1 MDFSATPSGQPVVQI
16 EATPFDF
23 RTIQDKERFK
33 RSLVQ
38 IQDEEE
44 MRKEEQEAIQRILA
58 ESQIQDQEEMRKQ
71 EQEAIERILA
81 ERMEAIHHIAT
92 ERTMMLE
99 HGRQA
104 ELAPAEKCTHEIQS
118 MLQEAMTER
127 VLMEIEPSMSQ
138 PLVYLQPKLFP
149 AGRFRREFDN
159 GSRVERATG
168 AGPAEAAVISV
179 EIDVGPAQER
189 FTLSMKTP
197 GPHLEIVKD
206 SSEGAEGGI
215 YSYAKSGTN
224 LPSVPP
230 DLPPRL
236 WEARR
241 DAAEGVGSA
250 ESDIEVQQQLP
261 TGVWQVWGEGAGA
274 REGSGG
280 EGSRGAYSRDRQG
293 EF

>member
-1 MDFSATPSGQPVVQI
+1 VQI

-23 RTIQDKERFK
+23 STIQDEERFK
-33 RSLVQ
+33 RPLVQ

-44 MRKEEQEAIQRILA
+44 MRKQEQEAIQRILA
-58 ESQIQDQEEMRKQ
+58 ENQIQDQEEMRKE

-81 ERMEAIHHIAT
+81 ERMKAIHHIAA
-92 ERTMMLE
+92 ERAMTLE

-104 ELAPAEKCTHEIQS
+104 ELAPAEKRTHEIQS

-149 AGRFRREFDN
+149 AGQFRRELDN
-159 GSRVERATG
+159 GSREERATG

-179 EIDVGPAQER
+179 EIDAGPAQER

-197 GPHLEIVKD
+197 GPQMEIVKD
-206 SSEGAEGGI
+206 SSGTVPEQGAEGGI
-215 YSYAKSGTN
+215 YSYAKSRTN

-230 DLPPRL
+230 DLPPQL
-236 WEARR
+236 WEVRR
-241 DAAEGVGSA
+241 EAAEGVWAA
-250 ESDIEVQQQLP
+250 ESDNEVLQQLP

-280 EGSRGAYSRDRQG
+280 EGSRGAYGRDRQG